1 MARKQIHT
9 YFEIETIAALKKE
22 SRRTGAPISEIVR
35 RSVEAYLGV
44 EIKEVAPPS
53 LRIPKPARLVLT
65 DSQKRTIAAIRAAE
79 PGTIMPRQTIAD
91 LTAAGEPIE
100 FIELVREEIKL
111 RNDEAVEDTRTP
123 EEIERDN
130 AARAEFLATIDED

>member
-1 MARKQIHT
+1 MSNPQVATSLPRKLIGT
-9 YFEIETIAALKKE
+9 LKAEALRREVSLSYLLRGIIEEAAAKFVVTKDLP
-22 SRRTGAPISEIVR
+22 A
-35 RSVEAYLGV
+35 
-44 EIKEVAPPS
+44 
-53 LRIPKPARLVLT
+53 KPARLVLT